1 MFLARFLARASRESL
16 DLHFSLSVMT
26 TMLEPSL
33 ADLDFEHNIPCAC
46 HKLCNPLAHPAQ
58 WWVTLSCGCPY
69 PMCQRALRIAN
80 VRLKVRTL
88 TCRLCKTEQ
97 IRIRSVVRI

>member
-1 MFLARFLARASRESL
+1 MRAPHAKVSTLTLALVAVTTLLEESL
-16 DLHFSLSVMT
+16 A
-26 TMLEPSL
+26 E
-33 ADLDFEHNIPCAC
+33 LDFEHDIFCAC
-46 HKLCNPLAHPAQ
+46 HRLCNPVAHPAQ

-88 TCRLCKTEQ
+88 SCRLCQTDQ
-97 IRIRSVVRI
+97 IAIRRVVRI

>member
-1 MFLARFLARASRESL
+1 MTLALVA
-16 DLHFSLSVMT
+16 VT

-33 ADLDFEHNIPCAC
+33 AELEFEPDIQCAC

-69 PMCQRALRIAN
+69 PMCRRALRIAN
-80 VRLKVRTL
+80 VRLKVRPL
-88 TCRLCKTEQ
+88 TCRQCETDRIA
-97 IRIRSVVRI
+97 IRGVVRI